1 MRRLIAVATLL
12 ALFCM
17 PVAPALARAF
27 NSKSYWNT
35 PLDAHGIAP
44 VDPHSAEYIRDSMD
58 ASHTR
63 NYLNLVASDWS
74 TPVYYPHRSDP
85 SYTIT
90 PLNHSTRSVTLHI
103 PAWAQSPVRNTVI
116 VFDAATNQAVGLWN
130 ASYSGGQWQADGFD
144 RYYLDSQGLAEKV
157 GGRKGNVGHRGIP
170 AAERV
175 VRERE
180 LRAKAIRHRL
190 SCYWWG
196 TGVKYANHY
205 FPMYEDEGDQ
215 GGIVPEGITVRI
227 RRSVHL
233 KALGLRHAALTIAR
247 AIKRYGC
254 VVGDNSGSGNNLKI
268 QAGVVIAKDALAAIP
283 WSKYQFVKGGY
294 NPATGHVNAPSPG
307 PAKLQPPP
315 IDLGEALVDDIN
327 AMSWIGLT
335 SPR

>member
-1 MRRLIAVATLL
+1 MSNKMRRLITLATVL
-12 ALFCM
+12 AFFCA
-17 PVAPALARAF
+17 PVAPAFARAF
-27 NSKSYWNT
+27 TSRSYWNT

-58 ASHTR
+58 AAHTR

-74 TPVYYPHRSDP
+74 TPVFYSHQSDP
-85 SYTIT
+85 TYTIT

-103 PAWAQSPVRNTVI
+103 PASAQASAPNTVV
-116 VFDAATNQAVGLWN
+116 VFDASTNQAVGLWN
-130 ASYSGGQWQADGFD
+130 ASYTGRKWHADGFD
-144 RYYLDSQGLAEKV
+144 RYYLDSQGLAEKA
-157 GGRKGNVGHRGIP
+157 GGRAGNVGHRGIP

-175 VRERE
+175 VRRRE
-180 LRAKAIRHRL
+180 LKAGAIRHRL

-227 RRSVHL
+227 RRGVHL

-247 AIKRYGC
+247 AIKKYGC

-268 QAGVVIAKDALAAIP
+268 QAGVLIAKDALASIP

-294 NPATGHVNAPSPG
+294 NPATGHVKAPSAG
-307 PAKLQPPP
+307 LAKLQAPP
-315 IDLGEALVDDIN
+315 IIN
-327 AMSWIGLT
+327 AMSWIGLA